1 MRVTEALEHVVR
13 SGVKVSTDAPIEPA
27 RREVEIMANRLANET
42 SPYLLQHKDNPVDW
56 YPWGEEALERAR
68 EEDKP
73 ILLSVG
79 YSACHWCHVMERESF
94 EDEATARIM
103 NEHFVNIKVDR
114 EERPDIDSIYMSAV
128 QALTRGGGW
137 PMTVFLTPDGAPF
150 YGGTYFPPVPKG
162 GLPSF
167 QQVLLSLA
175 DAYTSRR
182 DEVLRSA
189 ESVREYLQ
197 TTTAAPLP
205 KTDVGT
211 ELLEAAAESL
221 ISELDRRFGGFGG
234 APKFPQAMNL
244 EVLLR
249 HHHRTGD
256 RAALS
261 GVEDT
266 LRAMAQGGIYDQ
278 LGGGFARYSVDQYWL
293 VPHFEKMLYDNALL
307 SRLYLEVYQA
317 TGDEFYKRIAEE
329 TLDYVVRDMTSP
341 EVGFYSAEDA
351 DSEGE
356 EGKFYVWTPEEI
368 RGVLNAEEATIAE
381 RYWDVTARGNF
392 EGKNIL
398 YVPRPPEAVA
408 AEFGISPEE
417 LRDRVKEIRSKLFA
431 AREERV
437 RPGRDEK
444 VLAAWNGLM
453 LRSFAL
459 AARVLKREDYR
470 EVAERNAA
478 FLLDKLRID
487 GRLRRSYKDG
497 QARFNGY
504 IEDYAM
510 VADGLVTL
518 YEATFETR
526 WLVEAASLADAI
538 LELFWDEGGE
548 IFYDTPA
555 DHEELV
561 TRPRD
566 VYDNAAPSGT
576 SVATDVL
583 LHLSLLLDR
592 DEYRQRAEAVLDSS
606 SGGMERLPGAF
617 GRLLAALD
625 FYLSRP
631 HEVAIVGDLT
641 SSDTQALVDAI
652 YARFLPNKVVAGRAP
667 EDQEAAGFVPLLA
680 DRPMRDG
687 RPTAYVCEGYACKK
701 PTTDPVELAR
711 QLVG

>member
-1 MRVTEALEHVVR
+1 
-13 SGVKVSTDAPIEPA
+13 
-27 RREVEIMANRLANET
+27 MANRLANET
-42 SPYLLQHKDNPVDW
+42 SPYLLQHKDNPVEW
-56 YPWGEEALERAR
+56 YPWGEEALKRAR

-128 QALTRGGGW
+128 QAMTRHGGW
-137 PMTVFLTPDGAPF
+137 PMTVLLTPDGAPF
-150 YGGTYFPPVPKG
+150 YGGTYFPPVPSRG
-162 GLPSF
+162 MPSF

-175 DAYTSRR
+175 DAYENRR

-197 TTTAAPLP
+197 TTTGAALP
-205 KTDVGT
+205 QTTVGDQ
-211 ELLEAAAESL
+211 LLDRAAESL
-221 ISELDRRFGGFGG
+221 MSELDRRFGGFGG

-266 LRAMAQGGIYDQ
+266 LRAMANGGIYDQ

-307 SRLYLEVYQA
+307 SRLYLEAYQA
-317 TGDEFYKRIAEE
+317 TGEEFYKRIAEE

-341 EVGFYSAEDA
+341 EGGFYSAEDA

-356 EGKFYVWTPEEI
+356 EGKFYVWMPEEM
-368 RGVLNAEEATIAE
+368 RGELNAEEATIAE

-417 LRDRVKEIRSKLFA
+417 LWERVKEIRSKLFA
-431 AREERV
+431 ARERRV

-444 VLAAWNGLM
+444 ILAAWNGLM

-478 FLLDKLRID
+478 FLLDELRVD

-497 QARFNGY
+497 RARFNGY
-504 IEDYAM
+504 LEDHAM
-510 VADGLVTL
+510 VADGLVAL
-518 YEATFETR
+518 YEATFQTR
-526 WLVEAASLADAI
+526 WLVEAASLADAV
-538 LELFWDEGGE
+538 LDLFWDEEGE
-548 IFYDTPA
+548 LFYDTPA

-583 LHLSLLLDR
+583 LRLSLLLDR
-592 DEYRQRAEAVLDSS
+592 DDYRARAEAVLDSL

-625 FYLSRP
+625 FHLSRP
-631 HEVAIVGDLT
+631 REVVIVGDLA
-641 SSDTQALVDAI
+641 SPDTQALVDVV
-652 YARFLPNKVVAGRAP
+652 YARYLPNKVVAGRAP
-667 EDQEAAGFVPLLA
+667 EDEEAAGFLPLLA
-680 DRPMRDG
+680 ERPTRDG
-687 RPTAYVCEGYACKK
+687 RPTAYVCEGYACKN
-701 PTTDPVELAR
+701 PTTDPEELAG
-711 QLVG
+711 QLVS